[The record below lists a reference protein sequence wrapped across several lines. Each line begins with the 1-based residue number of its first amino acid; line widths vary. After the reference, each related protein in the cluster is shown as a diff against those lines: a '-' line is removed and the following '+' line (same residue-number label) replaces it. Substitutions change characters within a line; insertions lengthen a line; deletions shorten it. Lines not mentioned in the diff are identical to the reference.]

1 MHMHECTS
9 ASLRICRLWCI
20 PTHLQFAHQLKIT
33 ILSSTGQAGPC
44 ARTMLREYLMS
55 VASCMTLWTMDPP
68 PSCCWGPTAPSRCCR
83 CWRRDATHDVWHMS
97 APAAKRYIRL
107 YIKINVVNE
116 LQEQLLHLCQ
126 HYAAL
131 LWRPARQS
139 AVLYSFDALTV
150 WGSPEC

>member
-1 MHMHECTS
+1 
-9 ASLRICRLWCI
+9 
-20 PTHLQFAHQLKIT
+20 
-33 ILSSTGQAGPC
+33 
-44 ARTMLREYLMS
+44 
-55 VASCMTLWTMDPP
+55 
-68 PSCCWGPTAPSRCCR
+68 
-83 CWRRDATHDVWHMS
+83 MS